1 MDAENLRDLRGMRER
16 VRGGERGKA
25 KVMLFGAFGGRGGE
39 EEGEGEEGEEV
50 EDPYYGGEEG
60 FEVAFGQMVRFS
72 EGFLR
77 EVGWK

>member
-1 MDAENLRDLRGMRER
+1 MDGENLVELRRVEKR

-25 KVMLFGAFGGRGGE
+25 KVMLFGAFGGKE
-39 EEGEGEEGEEV
+39 EEEV